1 MGDADDSE
9 VPIVLAVNISTFLQ
23 SGPVFVRSALPPP
36 MRCTLDSACAAGRVV
51 PVLPGTYIDR
61 EFRDDF
67 GTRVA
72 AVGQWNPKAV
82 ITGAAA
88 ARLTFWPE
96 LVVQQIDVARRGRVP
111 HATGYRFHRI
121 AVDRDHIHWLHGI
134 RVASPAWVAVDLAG
148 DTGGDSID
156 RCLRSRRARLEDLWA
171 ALAAQSGRRG
181 NGARRRVLIDSRD
194 APWSAAERLGHRI
207 LRGARLAG
215 WKANHDVV
223 VEGRLYWI
231 DIAFLAEKVAI
242 EIDGRLHEDDP
253 EVFQNDRYR
262 QNALVRAGWVV
273 LRFTYA
279 MLVDDPDYVVRTIV
293 AALALRS

>member
-1 MGDADDSE
+1 M
-9 VPIVLAVNISTFLQ
+9 
-23 SGPVFVRSALPPP
+23 
-36 MRCTLDSACAAGRVV
+36 
-51 PVLPGTYIDR
+51 LPGTYIDR
-61 EFRDDF
+61 DFRDDF

-72 AVGQWNPKAV
+72 AVGQWSSKAV

-111 HATGYRFHRI
+111 HATGYRFHRVV
-121 AVDRDHIHWLHGI
+121 VDRDHIHWFHGI
-134 RVASPAWVAVDLAG
+134 RVASPAWAAVDLAG
-148 DTGGDSID
+148 ETGGDSID
-156 RCLRSRRARLEDLWA
+156 RCLRSRRARLEDLWVA
-171 ALAAQSGRRG
+171 FAAQSGRRG
-181 NGARRRVLIDSRD
+181 NGARRRILIDSRD

-223 VEGRLYWI
+223 VEGHLYWI
-231 DIAFLAEKVAI
+231 DIAFPAEKLAI

-262 QNALVRAGWVV
+262 QNALVSAGWVV

-279 MLVDDPDYVVRTIV
+279 MLVNDPDYVVRTIV
-293 AALALRS
+293 AALAMLRS